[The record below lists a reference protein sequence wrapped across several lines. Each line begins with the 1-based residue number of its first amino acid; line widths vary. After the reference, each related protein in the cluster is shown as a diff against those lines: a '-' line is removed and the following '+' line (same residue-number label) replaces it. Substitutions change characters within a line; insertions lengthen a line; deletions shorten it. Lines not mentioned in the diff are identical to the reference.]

1 MITFVVAISFSMDW
15 TMSSNVLSAS
25 SSVSIENSADC
36 DCGAKGGNGVVR
48 GWYISLFGYGAYHY
62 LDMNKPIH
70 QSVYIK
76 QYHDHTLTIH

>member
-36 DCGAKGGNGVVR
+36 DCGAKGAQL
-48 GWYISLFGYGAYHY
+48 SHGAYFY
-62 LDMNKPIH
+62 
-70 QSVYIK
+70 
-76 QYHDHTLTIH
+76 

>member
-15 TMSSNVLSAS
+15 TMSSNVLSTS

-48 GWYISLFGYGAYHY
+48 EWYISLFGYGAYHY
-62 LDMNKPIH
+62 LDMNNKTNPSKCLH
-70 QSVYIK
+70 Q
-76 QYHDHTLTIH
+76 TIP

>member
-62 LDMNKPIH
+62 LDMNNKNNSSKCLH
-70 QSVYIK
+70 Q
-76 QYHDHTLTIH
+76 TIP